1 MSPLRPEDTGP
12 DAELDGVGVEA
23 LRPESGARPSGLN
36 ENHSLHNGRGPRR
49 SEGLG
54 WGPSQLAGKQNK
66 SLTLESRPLS
76 LVLPHS
82 WMQYRG
88 LTPPNP
94 GVTEP
99 GSLSPLPRPWQLMLS
114 EEAVSSPGGPPGP
127 GLSRFL
133 LAEISSQPSP
143 RWVENQNDFLNW
155 YFPVESTFYAFFPRS
170 FNYQMF
176 AFLRR
181 PKIAEIWGI

>member
-1 MSPLRPEDTGP
+1 MGTQPAGREAKQITDIGVKATVLGAATQLDAISGP
-12 DAELDGVGVEA
+12 HAPKSRCHRARVAQPPPQA
-23 LRPESGARPSGLN
+23 LAA
-36 ENHSLHNGRGPRR
+36 H
-49 SEGLG
+49 
-54 WGPSQLAGKQNK
+54 A
-66 SLTLESRPLS
+66 
-76 LVLPHS
+76 
-82 WMQYRG
+82 
-88 LTPPNP
+88 
-94 GVTEP
+94 
-99 GSLSPLPRPWQLMLS
+99 LS